1 MSKVFR
7 LVIVL
12 TVILGVLGAGCEQK
26 QQAGPAIQQGKTAP
40 TPAKGTQEQVR
51 KAKDAKPKPA
61 SVKIALMPAI
71 GQDTS
76 YKIANQMKRIIKWEG
91 AVPSKDM
98 AEESFSDDK
107 MEMVFT
113 RHIENKDENDNA
125 TARVTIDSLKYISV
139 VKNQTVVDFDS
150 SAPADANNPLA
161 ALIGQSYT
169 ITIEPNNY
177 VSLITNLPRANV
189 LMKGI
194 TMADSIG
201 KNILSTDA
209 IRGVHSALLL
219 PAAGSE
225 DLLPGDKWSQIKTF
239 GFGMM
244 GIKSYEK
251 IYTLKDMQDINGRK
265 VAVITMNAIPS
276 SEVEPKYSD
285 QQGRG
290 VSPSMFDT
298 DETFT
303 GQGEL
308 ELTDGCIKNYSE
320 NLKTSWIA
328 AIPPSVT
335 KTSDANEPTVL
346 KMTAVY
352 SYTLEKVK

>member
-26 QQAGPAIQQGKTAP
+26 QQAGPAIQTEKKVS
-40 TPAKGTQEQVR
+40 TPAKGAQEQVQ
-51 KAKDAKPKPA
+51 KAEAAKPKPA
-61 SVKIALMPAI
+61 SVKIALMPAA
-71 GQDTS
+71 GQEET

-91 AVPSKDM
+91 AIPSKDLS
-98 AEESFSDDK
+98 AESFSDEK

-113 RHIENKDENDNA
+113 RHIENKDENGNA
-125 TARVTIDSLKYISV
+125 IARVTIDSLKYISV
-139 VKNQTVVDFDS
+139 VKNQTFVDFDS
-150 SAPADANNPLA
+150 SVPADANNPLA

-169 ITIEPNNY
+169 ITVEPNNY
-177 VSLITNLPRANV
+177 VPSITNLPRANV
-189 LMKGI
+189 LMKGM
-194 TMADSIG
+194 TTADSIG
-201 KNILSTDA
+201 RNILSEDA
-209 IRGVHSALLL
+209 IRGIHSALLL
-219 PAAGSE
+219 PPTGHE
-225 DLLPGDKWSQIKTF
+225 NLLPGDKWSQIKTF

-251 IYTLKDMQDINGRK
+251 IYTLKDIQNINGRK
-265 VAVITMNAIPS
+265 VAGISMNAIPS
-276 SEVEPKYSD
+276 SEVEPKFSQ

-290 VSPSMFDT
+290 GSSSMFDT
-298 DETFT
+298 NEEFT

-308 ELTDGCIKNYSE
+308 NLTDGCIKNYSE

-328 AIPPSVT
+328 AIPSAVSQAP
-335 KTSDANEPTVL
+335 DANQPTVL

-352 SYTLEKVK
+352 SYKLEKVK